1 MYSFEGIENLW
12 HGNTGPRVAGAWR
25 AGQES
30 SLSSRSASM
39 AATVH
44 SEFVFRPILWT
55 IGIYKALATASMR
68 SQQSPRPPEAF
79 NFAKTIW

>member
-30 SLSSRSASM
+30 SLFKVRVYGSD
-39 AATVH
+39 
-44 SEFVFRPILWT
+44 RP
-55 IGIYKALATASMR
+55 
-68 SQQSPRPPEAF
+68 
-79 NFAKTIW
+79 